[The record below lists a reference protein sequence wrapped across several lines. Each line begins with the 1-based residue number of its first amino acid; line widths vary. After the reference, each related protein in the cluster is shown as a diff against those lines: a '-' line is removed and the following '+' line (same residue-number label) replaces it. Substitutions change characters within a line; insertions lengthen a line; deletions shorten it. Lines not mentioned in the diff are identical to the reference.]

1 MFSFRRLTI
10 VIDVSRIVW
19 LSCILWLI
27 DSLPDVSNLG
37 FTVPST
43 WVPLILSFSFFSLV
57 NLWGKDIKRKRPPPA
72 GSGAAEPGTVKSG
85 KSSWD

>member
-43 WVPLILSFSFFSLV
+43 WVPLILSFSFSFSLV
-57 NLWGKDIKRKRPPPA
+57 NFVG
-72 GSGAAEPGTVKSG
+72 
-85 KSSWD
+85 

>member
-43 WVPLILSFSFFSLV
+43 WVPLILSFYFFFGQFV
-57 NLWGKDIKRKRPPPA
+57 GQRYKAQKTPPGWQRSCGA
-72 GSGAAEPGTVKSG
+72 GYS
-85 KSSWD
+85 